1 MMKGS
6 FLHDGKVIKYKFKIS
21 KYANTADLGLASI
34 DYKERFQILSDYI
47 LVEDGR
53 YDFLISKYWD
63 LSDEEI
69 RDICESEIRKD
80 IMNKHK
86 TNRFK

>member
-1 MMKGS
+1 MKGS

-21 KYANTADLGLASI
+21 KYANIPTISRAYI
-34 DYKERFQILSDYI
+34 DYKKRFQIMSDYI
-47 LVEDGR
+47 LVEEAS

>member
-21 KYANTADLGLASI
+21 KYANIANLGSASI
-34 DYKERFQILSDYI
+34 DYKKGFQIISDYI
-47 LVEDGR
+47 LIEDGR

-69 RDICESEIRKD
+69 RDICEREIRED
-80 IMNKHK
+80 IMKKHK
-86 TNRFK
+86 ENRFK